1 MAQPNQY
8 EGEWTTLEK
17 NILKKSYPLLGA
29 KVVQLLPNRTAD
41 ACERQ
46 ARKLGIKY
54 GLFPLGEEAYLDI
67 ETTNFNADIAYMLSY
82 AFKVRGMDTVYSS
95 KITKQE
101 IFSGKFDERLVKD
114 CIRDL
119 KRFKRIYTYYG
130 TGFDIPF
137 LRTRALEMHID
148 FPVFGSIQHQD
159 IYYLV
164 RNKLK
169 LCRNRLENVT
179 RLLGIDDKTHLEL
192 KIWRMAAI
200 GDEKALQ
207 YVYDHNVIDTKILEA
222 AHEEIKTF
230 AGVTKGSI

>member
-1 MAQPNQY
+1 MQNNDF
-8 EGEWTTLEK
+8 GDWTTVEK
-17 NILKKSYPLLGA
+17 NTLKKHYPVLGA
-29 KVVQLLPNRTAD
+29 KVIQLLPNRTPD
-41 ACERQ
+41 AIDKQ

-54 GLFPLGEEAYLDI
+54 GLFPIGEEAYLDI

-82 AFKVRGMDTVYSS
+82 AFKVRGSDKVFSS
-95 KITKQE
+95 KITKEE
-101 IFSGKFDERLVKD
+101 IFSGKFDERLVKQ
-114 CIRDL
+114 CIEDL

-137 LRTRALEMHID
+137 LRTRALELKLD

-159 IYYLV
+159 IYYIV

-179 RLLGIDDKTHLEL
+179 RLMGIDDKTHLEL

-200 GDEKALQ
+200 GDPKALD
-207 YVYDHNVIDTKILEA
+207 YVYDHNVIDVKILEA

-230 AGVTKGSI
+230 VGVTKGSI